1 MRIVEIILY
10 KQTLKWRYNMFFNTL
25 VAQKAGSGL
34 VGLLIILSIAA
45 VFSFIIL
52 VFLYKNKD
60 ISKINIIK
68 PKINNLNVSFYD
80 FESVLKVITDCSFN
94 FYPKSNLVEMNS
106 ELIKLIKPKNDTD
119 TICFDEFNEHFT
131 DSSKETFKETLT
143 PLKNAQHE
151 IDSLNLEFLNN
162 NKEILNVKCLL
173 FCSKKDLLNK
183 CEVISGYIIAQPNI
197 IKQSKVLSQINDYE
211 LMMQEHIGMGY
222 WQYDND
228 TNKVYL
234 SVSASNLY
242 FHKNSPLIMDIQD
255 FLSIFSA
262 DSATEM
268 MLKLSESSRE
278 YCINYDLIQHVTTP
292 DRMTRRVNVIC
303 RSFFERNELV
313 RITAMSFQIP
323 FENSRKTKQTLY
335 N

>member
-1 MRIVEIILY
+1 MGIFEIILY
-10 KQTLKWRYNMFFNTL
+10 KQAMKWRYNMFFNTL
-25 VAQKAGSGL
+25 LAQKANSEP

-45 VFSFIIL
+45 VFSFIVL
-52 VFLYKNKD
+52 VFLYKNRDNKID
-60 ISKINIIK
+60 IVK
-68 PKINNLNVSFYD
+68 PKVNNLNISFYD
-80 FESVLKVITDCSFN
+80 FDSVLKVVTDCSFK
-94 FYPKSNLVEMNS
+94 FYPKSNIVELNG
-106 ELIKLIKPKNDTD
+106 ELNKLIAPKSDNHTL
-119 TICFDEFNEHFT
+119 CYDEFDKYIS
-131 DSSKETFKETLT
+131 DSFKETFNETLS
-143 PLKNAQHE
+143 PIKNNERE
-151 IDSLNLEFLNN
+151 IDSLDLQLVNSSMEN
-162 NKEILNVKCLL
+162 INVKCML

-183 CEVISGYIIAQPNI
+183 CEEISGYIIAQPNI

-234 SVSASNLY
+234 SISAANLY
-242 FHKNSPLIMDIQD
+242 FGRNSPIIMDIQD

-268 MLKLSESSRE
+268 MIKLSESSKE
-278 YCINYDLIQHVTTP
+278 YCIDYDLIQYVATP
-292 DRMTRRVNVIC
+292 DGLTRRVNVIC

-323 FENSRKTKQTLY
+323 YENSQKTKQTLSK
-335 N
+335 